1 MYVRPTLPAPADR
14 ISSPNQRGREP
25 VERAWQSRH
34 YLEDSLPGLRS
45 VGSWRAWQTRIL
57 RYRLPGREG
66 SGWRYR
72 HVLVLA
78 AVRRV
83 RRSPARASPTHPST
97 RARTADDRDGP
108 SQCMWHAAARARARA
123 RDRDGRRWRGGRGSR
138 DHPCL
143 WPSAAPPAPGAAAFV
158 PKAHRAALACVGRA
172 PPARRRA
179 SAIVPL
185 WHKSNSGR
193 HGTISRADRVVNN
206 WGSWITC
213 WKHISSRAP

>member
-1 MYVRPTLPAPADR
+1 MYVRPTLPAPAAR

-83 RRSPARASPTHPST
+83 RRSPARARVTHTSQHPST
-97 RARTADDRDGP
+97 HRRRPRRTQSVYDVARRRT
-108 SQCMWHAAARARARA
+108 RARARA
-123 RDRDGRRWRGGRGSR
+123 RSRRTKMARRPRIKGSSL
-138 DHPCL
+138 PLALCG
-143 WPSAAPPAPGAAAFV
+143 APRP
-158 PKAHRAALACVGRA
+158 RRRRLRSTLACVGRA
-172 PPARRRA
+172 PPARHRA